1 MTLVTILFWL
11 SAAAVLHAY
20 LFYPALVWG
29 MAKAFGCRHV
39 RTEPADAEL
48 PHVTLLIAA
57 HNEEVWIGERIRN
70 ALAMDYPPAQ
80 LRIVVASDGSQDR
93 TNQIVAEFQAQD
105 PRVELLA
112 FEQRRG
118 KAAMLND
125 AMGRVTGD
133 IVGLSDANTM
143 YEPDALRRLVSWFG
157 NDDVGTVCGRLVLH
171 DGATGRNVDSLYW
184 RYETFLK
191 KCEAKL
197 GGLLGANGAIYAIRR
212 ELYVPIP
219 DNTIIDDFM
228 IPLISKRRY
237 GTSIVYDQDA
247 VAHEETPP
255 TIRDEFTRRARIG
268 AGGYQS
274 LAVLWPLL
282 SPRYGWTAFTF
293 LNHKLLRW
301 CVPLFLVTA
310 MATNLML
317 LDGRLYQVTLGG
329 QLTFYAVAVIG
340 MFAHGHGVGAKLA
353 RAASLFCGMNAA
365 LAVGFWQWAFVR
377 QRGTWQ
383 RTTR

>member
-1 MTLVTILFWL
+1 MTLVQILFWL
-11 SAAAVLHAY
+11 SSAVVLHAY
-20 LFYPALVWG
+20 VVYPALVWG
-29 MAKAFGCRHV
+29 LS
-39 RTEPADAEL
+39 RTLTRRRIQPASTDESL
-48 PHVTLLIAA
+48 PEVTLLIAA

-70 ALAMDYPPAQ
+70 ALAMDYPPERI
-80 LRIVVASDGSQDR
+80 RIVVASDGSEDK
-93 TNQIVAEFQAQD
+93 TNEIVAACRADEQ
-105 PRVELLA
+105 RIELFA

-118 KAAMLND
+118 KAAMLNE
-125 AMGRVTGD
+125 AMSRVTGD
-133 IVGLSDANTM
+133 MVVLSDANTM
-143 YEPDALRRLVSWFG
+143 YEPDAVRQLVSWFA
-157 NDDVGTVCGRLVLH
+157 DPEVGAVCGRLILH
-171 DGATGRNVDSLYW
+171 DAATGRNVDSLYW

-212 ELYVPIP
+212 ELFVPIP

-228 IPLISKRRY
+228 IPLLSKLRH
-237 GTSIVYDQDA
+237 GTSIVYDEHA

-255 TIRDEFTRRARIG
+255 TIRDEFKRRARIG

-282 SPRYGWTAFTF
+282 NPKTGWTAFTF
-293 LNHKLLRW
+293 LNHKVLRW
-301 CVPLFLVTA
+301 CVPLFLIMA

-317 LDGRLYQVTLGG
+317 LDGRIYQVMLAVQLG
-329 QLTFYAVAVIG
+329 FYALAVVG
-340 MFAHGHGVGAKLA
+340 LFVNGHGLAAKLA

-383 RTTR
+383 RTSR